1 MDFRDG
7 QTWLL
12 TGSSTNVSGI
22 QDAMMNLYHQKT
34 DSIYYVYILFKDR
47 HVLLILVP
55 HSLSILSL
63 LSELNLLESKEEEM
77 VDGRKIN

>member
-1 MDFRDG
+1 
-7 QTWLL
+7 
-12 TGSSTNVSGI
+12 
-22 QDAMMNLYHQKT
+22 MMTLYHLKT
-34 DSIYYVYILFKDR
+34 DSIYYVYSLFKDP

-55 HSLSILSL
+55 HSLSILPL

>member
-1 MDFRDG
+1 
-7 QTWLL
+7 
-12 TGSSTNVSGI
+12 
-22 QDAMMNLYHQKT
+22 MMTLYHLKT
-34 DSIYYVYILFKDR
+34 DSIYYVYSLFKDP

>member
-1 MDFRDG
+1 
-7 QTWLL
+7 
-12 TGSSTNVSGI
+12 
-22 QDAMMNLYHQKT
+22 MMTLYHLKT
-34 DSIYYVYILFKDR
+34 DSIYYVYSLFKDP
-47 HVLLILVP
+47 HVLLILAP

>member
-1 MDFRDG
+1 
-7 QTWLL
+7 
-12 TGSSTNVSGI
+12 
-22 QDAMMNLYHQKT
+22 MMNLYHLKAG
-34 DSIYYVYILFKDR
+34 SIYYVYVLFKYP
-47 HVLLILVP
+47 HVLLISVP